1 MRSGPKASYAAP
13 AVEKAFEILTL
24 LGDRPGGLMIT
35 EMAVLMDR
43 SVGEIF
49 RIVIVLEKLGYLRK
63 SPADDRYSV
72 AYKLLELAFRATP
85 AQDLVAAAT
94 PTMRKLVVDTGQS
107 CHLVVINEGAGLV
120 IAREQNPGV
129 RGFSLRLGAEVN
141 LLTSCSGAVLLT
153 YLPAD
158 MRQNV
163 IDQALRLSTTGI
175 SLNDMDAKF
184 AVIRKRGFE
193 QRKSFITRGVTDLS
207 YPIFGYDGKVV
218 AALTIPFLELIDGSQ
233 KIDMVSCKRILG
245 AAAAEISDTL
255 GHTPAGSMKGND

>member
-13 AVEKAFEILTL
+13 AVEKAFEIISL
-24 LGDRPGGLMIT
+24 LAERPGGVLIS
-35 EMAVLMDR
+35 EMAVLMNR

-63 SPADDRYSV
+63 SPKDDRYSV

-94 PTMRKLVVDTGQS
+94 PTMRKLVIETGQS

-120 IAREQNPGV
+120 IAREQNPGT

-141 LLTSCSGAVLLT
+141 LMTSCSGAVLLT
-153 YLPAD
+153 YLPQD
-158 MRQNV
+158 LRENV
-163 IDQALRLSTTGI
+163 INQARQSRGGQSQLEDLEK
-175 SLNDMDAKF
+175 KF
-184 AVIRKRGFE
+184 GTIRKRGYE

-207 YPIFGYDGKVV
+207 FPIFGFDGKIA

-233 KIDMVSCKRILG
+233 KLDIASCKPILS
-245 AAAAEISDTL
+245 AAASEITELL
-255 GHTPAGSMKGND
+255 GGSRQQDQHH